1 MSPALSAPAPG
12 MKRRSSGDVGL
23 LRNGDWLGWRAFAGI
38 LVAIGKWSAR
48 WLCAIGVV
56 LSLVLGG
63 SLALAQNPL
72 ISAIQ
77 IEGNQR
83 VEDDAIRLHISQRP
97 GEPLNRDAVSNDLK
111 SIYQMGFFQNVTA
124 DIRHQNGKDVLVY
137 KVIERPQ
144 ITDVKIVGMKALKP
158 TDDKIVAA
166 MKLHPGSI
174 EDPARVAETKK
185 GIKDAYGSKGFT
197 DVTVDFRADLGPNN
211 TEVANFIV
219 KEGPKV
225 YIREVDF
232 TGNHSFKPS
241 ELRAQMDTGT
251 HIPILSLIT
260 NQGVLDKKKLDDDLN
275 RISAFYYDHGYL
287 NVHVGEPV
295 ITRIPKGLKV
305 VIPIDEGPIYR
316 VGSVDVSGDLK
327 YPRSE
332 LVPLITVKPNSDFRG
347 SSMQHDVLTLSDFY
361 SDRGYAFV
369 DVEPKTQLDPV
380 ARKVN
385 ITFTINPGREVL
397 VNRINISGNTK
408 TSDKVIR
415 REMQVQEQE
424 PYSGVAVRDSKR
436 RLDQLGFFSETRIT
450 TAASSQPDKVDL
462 NVNVTE
468 QSTASFQV
476 AGGFDSYQSVFGHF
490 QLGNTNLFGGGEAAL
505 LSAQVGFLFQDYTA
519 SYTEPWFLD
528 IPLSVSVSIFDS
540 KTDLFTFHQNASGGS
555 IVSSYPLEELGLK
568 NIGPFS
574 LRDVRAGLGYQF
586 ESVGIG
592 GLSPFTTYQIARF
605 KGYTKVSELEPN
617 IRRSTVD
624 NPIDPRSGSIES
636 LNMELAGVGPGTAF
650 VKAIAHARFFY
661 TFIKSATFGQWVFSP
676 GITYGIG
683 TTLTGSNG
691 SELPLYERFFP
702 GGVGGSGD
710 VRGYQLY
717 SLGPQVLLLNQFGAP
732 QAIEDVGGSKELLLN
747 AEITFPILSGLG
759 IRGVVFADAGQA
771 YRISDSVTIN
781 SLQGSYGVG
790 IRWRSPFGPIA
801 VDVARPINP
810 RPQDQSSV
818 FEIGGGAPL

>member
-1 MSPALSAPAPG
+1 
-12 MKRRSSGDVGL
+12 MKRATGGGVGL
-23 LRNGDWLGWRAFAGI
+23 LRNDDWLGWRAFAGI
-38 LVAIGKWSAR
+38 LVAIGKCSAR
-48 WLCAIGVV
+48 WLCAIGLL
-56 LSLVLGG
+56 LSLILSG
-63 SLALAQNPL
+63 SLALAQNPVV
-72 ISAIQ
+72 SAIQ

-97 GEPLNRDAVSNDLK
+97 GEPLNPDAVSNDIK
-111 SIYQMGFFQNVTA
+111 SIFQMGFFQNVTA
-124 DIRHQNGKDVLVY
+124 DMRHQNGRDVLVY
-137 KVIERPQ
+137 KVVERPQ
-144 ITDVKIVGMKALKP
+144 ITDVKILGMKDVKP

-174 EDPARVAETKK
+174 EDPSRVAETKK
-185 GIKDAYGSKGFT
+185 GIKDAYESKGYT
-197 DVTVDFRADLGPNN
+197 DVTVDFRGEPRPNN
-211 TEVANFIV
+211 TEIATFIV
-219 KEGPKV
+219 HEGPKV

-232 TGNHSFKPS
+232 TGNHAFKAS
-241 ELRAQMDTGT
+241 ELRGQMDTGT
-251 HIPILSLIT
+251 HIPLLSLIT

-287 NVHVGEPV
+287 NVHVGEPIV
-295 ITRIPKGLKV
+295 TRIPKGLKV
-305 VIPIDEGPIYR
+305 TIPIDEGPIYK
-316 VGSVDVSGDLK
+316 VGSVDIAGELK

-332 LVPLITVKPNSDFRG
+332 LTPLITVKPNSDFRG

-385 ITFTINPGREVL
+385 ITFVINPGREVL

-424 PYSGVAVRDSKR
+424 PYSGSAIRDSKR

-450 TAASSQPDKVDL
+450 TAASPQPDKVDL

-490 QLGNTNLFGGGEAAL
+490 QLGNTNLFGGGEAVL
-505 LSAQVGFLFQDYTA
+505 LSAQVGFLFQNYTA

-528 IPLSVSVSIFDS
+528 IPLSVSLSVFDS
-540 KTDLFTFHQNASGGS
+540 KTDLFTFHQNSAGGA
-555 IVSSYPLEELGLK
+555 ILSSYPLAELGLK
-568 NIGPFS
+568 NIGPLS

-592 GLSPFTTYQIARF
+592 GLSPFTTFQIARF

-636 LNMELAGVGPGTAF
+636 LNVELAGVGPGTAF
-650 VKAIAHARFFY
+650 IKAIAHARFFY

-683 TTLTGSNG
+683 TSLEGGTGG
-691 SELPLYERFFP
+691 GLPLYERFFP
-702 GGVGGSGD
+702 GGVGGQGD

-717 SLGPQVLLLNQFGAP
+717 SLGPTVLLLNQFGAP
-732 QAIEDVGGSKELLLN
+732 QAIEDIGGSKELLLN
-747 AEITFPILSGLG
+747 GEITFPILTGLG

-771 YRISDSVTIN
+771 YRLGDSVTID
-781 SLQGSYGVG
+781 SLQASYGIG